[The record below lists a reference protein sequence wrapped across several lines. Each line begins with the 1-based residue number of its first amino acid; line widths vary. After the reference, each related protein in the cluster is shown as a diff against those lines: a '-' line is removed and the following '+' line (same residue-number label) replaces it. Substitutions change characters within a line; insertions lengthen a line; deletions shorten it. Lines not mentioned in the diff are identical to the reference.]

1 MLNPHRI
8 KAIPGLEAPSK
19 MSPAPNILEAPW
31 GFSKKN
37 LFLEFFFRVAGSK
50 LSKIFWFSSKK

>member
-8 KAIPGLEAPSK
+8 KATPG
-19 MSPAPNILEAPW
+19 LEAPW

-37 LFLEFFFRVAGSK
+37 LFLEFFFRIAGSK